1 MVRNLHY
8 EILDKKRKSIL
19 PKLIFLKNR
28 FYLGGGTALAL
39 QIGHRSSIDFDYFT
53 NKQFD
58 NAGIFI
64 EFESIFKN
72 SRIEKIQDTFDTL
85 SFIIDNEVKFSFFNI
100 KDKPVLSLINSEY
113 FNLLSKL
120 DISAMKIIALPRAA
134 YRDYVDLYYILKN
147 HDLKDVINLA
157 RKKYRNFDEGFY
169 LKCLLSYDDVEI
181 LPINFKSGFK
191 KNKKEI
197 FSFIEKQTK
206 LYLKNKL
213 NA

>member
-8 EILDKKRKSIL
+8 EILDKKRESIL

-39 QIGHRSSIDFDYFT
+39 QIGHRTSIDFDYFT

-58 NAGIFI
+58 NAGIFR

-72 SRIEKIQDTFDTL
+72 SRIEKTQDTADTL

-100 KDKPVLSLINSEY
+100 KDKPVLPLINSEY
-113 FNLLSKL
+113 FNLLSEL

-134 YRDYVDLYYILKN
+134 YRDYVDLYYILKK
-147 HDLKDVINLA
+147 HDLKDAINLA

-169 LKCLLSYDDVEI
+169 LKCLLSYDDVEVS
-181 LPINFKSGFK
+181 PINFKPGFK
-191 KNKKEI
+191 KNKKDI
-197 FSFIEKQTK
+197 FSCVEKQTK
-206 LYLKNKL
+206 LYLKRQL